1 MSVAVCSLGC
11 DRKEAAGFPAWPR
24 LFELEGVYSLYFN
37 YEHKDSTNTGPF
49 QRSVLYRLT
58 EKFPARNVSF
68 DEWAWRTTL
77 GTEWHPVSKFDQDQA
92 RLRQIAT
99 ARNMC
104 IDYALLTGASHLLFI
119 DADVIPPTDV
129 IPKLM
134 SLKRGLVGGIVPGR
148 GCHKDLKYIFGE
160 EREFSTGSAQVLEV
174 RHGTCGCMMI
184 ERRVFDRIRFRY
196 SIDQGLSEDPAY
208 ALDVQERFGEKM
220 WLHKGVVCEHVGEL
234 ESTEVAQF

>member
-11 DRKEAAGFPAWPR
+11 DRKAAAGFPAWPR
-24 LFELEGVYSLYFN
+24 LFELEGDYSLYFD
-37 YEHKDSTNTGPF
+37 YEHKYSTNTGPF
-49 QRSVLYRLT
+49 QRSVIYRLT

-134 SLKRGLVGGIVPGR
+134 SLGHTLVGGIVPGR

-208 ALDVQERFGEKM
+208 AADVLALFGEKM
-220 WLHKGVVCEHVGEL
+220 WLHKGCLLYTSRCV
-234 ESTEVAQF
+234 